1 MSQKRNDKKDKNG
14 TDDRVK
20 SETAAPS
27 LQETPPAVPAAP
39 AANPGTGQQA
49 VPETAQEDRMISIK
63 ESEFQ
68 AISKKAVERD
78 EFLAMSQRIKADYSN
93 YQKRMQKERESWTEC
108 AKEPVLSDILNVL
121 DNFDRAVKCVVP
133 TDTVECLLNG
143 VQLTQK
149 QFHALLDKHG
159 VKPMETAGQKF
170 DPSRHEA
177 IMLVDSDTDGMV
189 VEEVR
194 RGYTINNRVLRPAQ
208 VKVSRKAQNN
218 PNMKNEK

>member
-1 MSQKRNDKKDKNG
+1 MSQKKNDKKDKDEASNG
-14 TDDRVK
+14 VK
-20 SETAAPS
+20 SGAETAEQQEKAPVNS
-27 LQETPPAVPAAP
+27 ADSGNQGEA
-39 AANPGTGQQA
+39 GQQS
-49 VPETAQEDRMISIK
+49 VPEEKQEGGAVTVS
-63 ESEFQ
+63 EAEFQ
-68 AISKKAVERD
+68 QISKKAAERD

-149 QFHALLDKHG
+149 QFHAILDKHG

-170 DPSRHEA
+170 DPSKHEA

-208 VKVSRKAQNN
+208 VKVSRKAQNIT
-218 PNMKNEK
+218 KNE